1 METSE
6 INLDWSKRNGMKK
19 TAAVISL
26 LLFLAASAASANSRV
41 YTNKDLQR
49 YENRPANPVADFKA
63 NLKSSRISVDFMD
76 AEVYQVL
83 RMIAEE
89 AKKKDGVEIFVSPE
103 MSGRTT
109 VKMTNVPWT
118 EVLKEIEQKHNLG
131 ETFLGKRTILIYQK
145 K

>member
-1 METSE
+1 MGLKTFG
-6 INLDWSKRNGMKK
+6 ITFGM
-19 TAAVISL
+19 AAISL
-26 LLFLAASAASANSRV
+26 FAFMVTSSESAPRKV
-41 YTNKDLQR
+41 YTNKDLER
-49 YENRPANPVADFKA
+49 YENRPANPVADLKA

-83 RMIAEE
+83 LMIAEE

-109 VKMTNVPWT
+109 VRMTNVPWT
-118 EVLKEIEQKHNLG
+118 EVLKEIEQKHNLI
-131 ETFLGKRTILIYQK
+131 ETFFGKRTILIYQK